1 VAFSAER
8 AVPLDE
14 VRDHCAARLPT
25 YMQPARLTQ
34 IDTLPQNA
42 NGKIDRKAIARLLQ
56 DAP

>member
-1 VAFSAER
+1 
-8 AVPLDE
+8 VPLDE
-14 VRDHCAARLPT
+14 VRDHCADRLPP

-34 IDTLPQNA
+34 VDALPQNA